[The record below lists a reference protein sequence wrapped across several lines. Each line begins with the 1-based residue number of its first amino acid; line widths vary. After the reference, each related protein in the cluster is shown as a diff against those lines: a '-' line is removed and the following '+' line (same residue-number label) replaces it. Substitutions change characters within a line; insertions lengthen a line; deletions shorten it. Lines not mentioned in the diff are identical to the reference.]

1 MARHRAH
8 PPLTLHQER
17 PTLHRALH
25 RTLPLWQL
33 QPQLRLSVLAGAL
46 CLVACGG
53 GNTVDEPASFKLLP
67 DDLVGAP
74 CAGCREGFL
83 IGQAHDGVALADADV
98 LLIDAQGQTAQGRT
112 DAQGRYAIATTGLSG
127 ALLVQVNGLS
137 SGEPV
142 QLHSLAVAVDVGN
155 RAVHVSPLTELMA
168 AFVLGGAP
176 QDLLQQGRIDFM
188 RINATSLRSGQ
199 DRVRHLVQSSW
210 AVIAGASAAAPDLR
224 NGEQGPAHRGMGAL
238 ASLIELQR
246 VASAYRLS
254 GVAGDAAAQAGV
266 QVDPVASSVDAVLP
280 APSTAQATALQAGL
294 AALPDLEQ
302 SLARFSQLLQS
313 GQAPNAPELQA
324 WLAPEFRHTGL
335 DAAAFIDQVLLQT
348 DPGEAP
354 GSSLRG
360 VRFERPRLVQVD
372 SADRLRVR
380 VQLSLPA
387 PALPRSE
394 TLWMRKVGDRWLW
407 EGDGQTGLVRL
418 RHLSI
423 LGPKPRE
430 AADLLAL
437 PGMRCAASG
446 AADTRC
452 AVEGGQGDA
461 PSGGQL
467 DYGSPQGEQFGLLA
481 HYRSE
486 AGSWQERLQMARQR
500 TRLLATPS
508 AQVSQHLAFEVDARR
523 IDPRVSQVRV
533 QGTGLPEQGLSLVRP
548 AEGQGFEQMTLADSP
563 EQDWHALR
571 TDRCPGSGSS
581 AAEHTVC
588 QANWAKA
595 QVGEVYRFSF
605 FDAQGRLLQTQTARL
620 PAPPAPAAQLQAQAS
635 QWFARFDLQA
645 EPAQQPLYARVLD
658 PERRQQALD
667 YRWAW
672 QAPKGAS
679 QQLVGAKLE
688 LHWGHPETGAQGQ
701 LQLPLSARSLHA
713 AGSHLLP
720 AQLLPTAALPT
731 GALPVWL
738 SARLSSRDAQGNLYM
753 HYIAPNNP
761 F

>member
-1 MARHRAH
+1 MPRHRAF
-8 PPLTLHQER
+8 PPSTPSR
-17 PTLHRALH
+17 ISATWPR
-25 RTLPLWQL
+25 WQL
-33 QPQLRLSVLAGAL
+33 HPRLRLSVLAAAL
-46 CLVACGG
+46 SLVACGG

-74 CAGCREGFL
+74 CAGCREGYL
-83 IGQAHDGVALADADV
+83 VGQAHDGVALADAEV
-98 LLIDAQGQTAQGRT
+98 LMIDAQGRTARGRT
-112 DAQGRYAIATTGLSG
+112 DAQGRYAIATTGLG
-127 ALLVQVNGLS
+127 GPLLVQVNGLS

-176 QDLLQQGRIDFM
+176 QDLLKQGRLDFM
-188 RINATSLRSGQ
+188 RVHANSLRSSQ
-199 DRVRHLVQSSW
+199 DRVRNLVQSSW

-224 NGEQGPAHRGMGAL
+224 SGEQGSAHQGMGAL

-246 VASAYRLS
+246 VAGAYRLS

-266 QVDPVASSVDAVLP
+266 QVDPVASSVDALLP
-280 APSTAQATALQAGL
+280 APGAAQAAAMQAGL
-294 AALPDLEQ
+294 VALPGLEQ
-302 SLARFSQLLQS
+302 SLARFSQLFQGS
-313 GQAPNAPELQA
+313 QPPESRELQG

-335 DAAAFIDQVLLQT
+335 DAEAFIEQVLLQAE
-348 DPGEAP
+348 PGEAP

-360 VRFERPRLVQVD
+360 VRFERPRLLQVE

-407 EGDGQTGLVRL
+407 EGDGQTGLVRV
-418 RHLSI
+418 RHLAI

-437 PGMRCAASG
+437 PGMHCAASG
-446 AADTRC
+446 SADTRC

-467 DYGSPQGEQFGLLA
+467 DYGSPQSEQFGLLA
-481 HYRSE
+481 HFRSE
-486 AGSWQERLQMARQR
+486 AGSWQERLQIARQR

-533 QGTGLPEQGLSLVRP
+533 QGIGLPEQGLSLVP
-548 AEGQGFEQMTLADSP
+548 AAGGQGFEHLALADSP

-571 TDRCPGSGSS
+571 TDRCPGSASS
-581 AAEHTVC
+581 PAEHALC

-595 QVGEVYRFSF
+595 QLGEVYRFSF
-605 FDAQGRLLQTQTARL
+605 FDAQGRLLQTQSARL
-620 PAPPAPAAQLQAQAS
+620 PAPPAPAAELLAQAS

-658 PERRQQALD
+658 PERQQQALD
-667 YRWAW
+667 YRWTW
-672 QAPKGAS
+672 QAPKSAS
-679 QQLVGAKLE
+679 QQLVGAQLE
-688 LHWGHPETGAQGQ
+688 LHWGQPDTGAQGQ
-701 LQLPLSARSLHA
+701 LRLPLSARQLQATGGSLR
-713 AGSHLLP
+713 P
-720 AQLLPTAALPT
+720 AQLVPQASLPS

-738 SARLSSRDAQGNLYM
+738 SARLSSRDAQGNTYM

>member
-1 MARHRAH
+1 MARPCAHAPLMPTQKHRSS
-8 PPLTLHQER
+8 PRWRLR
-17 PTLHRALH
+17 
-25 RTLPLWQL
+25 
-33 QPQLRLSVLAGAL
+33 PQLRLSVLAAAL
-46 CLVACGG
+46 SLGACGG

-74 CAGCREGFL
+74 CSACREGHL
-83 IGQAHDGVALADADV
+83 VGQAHDGVALADAEV
-98 LLIDAQGQTAQGRT
+98 LLVDAKGQTARGRT

-127 ALLVQVNGLS
+127 ALLVQVSGQS

-155 RAVHVSPLTELMA
+155 RAVQVSPLTELMA

-176 QDLLQQGRIDFM
+176 LDLLKQGRLDFM
-188 RINATSLRSGQ
+188 RVNATSLRSSQ

-210 AVIAGASAAAPDLR
+210 AVIAGASSAAADLR
-224 NGEQGPAHRGMGAL
+224 NGEPGSAHQGLGAL
-238 ASLIELQR
+238 ASSIELQR
-246 VASAYRLS
+246 VAGAYRLS
-254 GVAGDAAAQAGV
+254 GVGSDAAAQAGV

-280 APSTAQATALQAGL
+280 APSAEQAAALRAGL
-294 AALPDLEQ
+294 AALPGLEQ
-302 SLARFSQLLQS
+302 SLAQFSQLFQGS
-313 GQAPNAPELQA
+313 QAPEARELHR
-324 WLAPEFRHTGL
+324 WLAPQFRHTGL
-335 DAAAFIDQVLLQT
+335 DAAAFVEQVLLQAEA
-348 DPGEAP
+348 GEAP

-360 VRFERPRLVQVD
+360 VRFERPRLLEVD

-394 TLWMRKVGDRWLW
+394 TLWMRKQGDRWLW

-423 LGPKPRE
+423 LGPKARE
-430 AADLLAL
+430 ASELLAL
-437 PGMRCAASG
+437 PGMRCAATE

-467 DYGSPQGEQFGLLA
+467 DYGSPQNEQFGLLA

-500 TRLLATPS
+500 TRLLAMPS
-508 AQVSQHLAFEVDARR
+508 AQVSQHLSFEVDARR

-533 QGTGLPEQGLSLVRP
+533 QGTGLPEQGLSLVR
-548 AEGQGFEQMTLADSP
+548 ASTGQSFEHLSLADSP

-571 TDRCPGSGSS
+571 TDRCPGGASS
-581 AAEHTVC
+581 AAEHALC

-595 QVGEVYRFSF
+595 QLGEVYRFSF
-605 FDAQGRLLQTQTARL
+605 FDAQGRLLHTQTARL
-620 PAPPAPAAQLQAQAS
+620 PAPPAPPAQLLAEAA

-658 PERRQQALD
+658 PERQPQALD

-672 QAPKGAS
+672 QAPKSAS
-679 QQLVGAKLE
+679 QQLVGAQLE
-688 LHWGHPETGAQGQ
+688 LHWGQPDTGAQGQ
-701 LQLPLSARSLHA
+701 LRLPLSARQLQATGGSLRPA
-713 AGSHLLP
+713 ELVPQASLP
-720 AQLLPTAALPT
+720 S